1 MTITMKNMMMTIIIM
16 GNKCK
21 QVTVQWISGGGG
33 GRERIRM
40 LRSEEDDYI

>member
-21 QVTVQWISGGGG
+21 QVTVQWISGAGKG
-33 GRERIRM
+33 
-40 LRSEEDDYI
+40 EDKDAKE